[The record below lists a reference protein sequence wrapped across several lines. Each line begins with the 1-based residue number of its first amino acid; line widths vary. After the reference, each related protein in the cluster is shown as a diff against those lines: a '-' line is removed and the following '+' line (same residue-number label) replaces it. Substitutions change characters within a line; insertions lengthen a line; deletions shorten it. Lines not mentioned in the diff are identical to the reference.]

1 MQTDYNKIVLNI
13 ILSYKNCLELYKPS
27 FEQTDTKDK
36 REKQFVLFKQ
46 RATYILVD
54 AIGEVVVETLYSFLQ
69 VVGLLAVVDCLS

>member
-1 MQTDYNKIVLNI
+1 MQTDINKIVLNI
-13 ILSYKNCLELYKPS
+13 ILSYKNCLKFYKPS

-54 AIGEVVVETLYSFLQ
+54 AISEVVVKTLYSFLQ
-69 VVGLLAVVDCLS
+69 VVGLLAVVDCL

>member
-1 MQTDYNKIVLNI
+1 MQTDYNKHVLN
-13 ILSYKNCLELYKPS
+13 KNCLEFYKPS

-54 AIGEVVVETLYSFLQ
+54 AIGEVVVKTLYSFLQ